1 MSAQVK
7 QAEFQKN
14 DKVVVT
20 KADAPKA
27 MGNDKKSKADLFA
40 KRKLQ
45 EKLAFGWIEKQD
57 DGSGQRIMILQH
69 MFDAAEFRGQ
79 AAVVRF
85 PYVTTAGAQYT
96 VVLHWAVAAPI
107 RPNRQTVLQTAML
120 WLHRC
125 KHEPD
130 TDRLPLLRCAVR
142 TASSLLAEA
151 AQSCSVRSFVQLEEF
166 TADIQTECA
175 KFGELEKVTVFDQ
188 NPAGVV
194 AVKFRKTECAED
206 CIQVR
211 TCTPPRGSDQCTPV
225 CADS

>member
-107 RPNRQTVLQTAML
+107 RPNRQTVFRLTAMRCIGANTKPTLIDHRCCAALCEPLQTF
-120 WLHRC
+120 WLRQRSRAAFA
-125 KHEPD
+125 
-130 TDRLPLLRCAVR
+130 RLF
-142 TASSLLAEA
+142 SSKSSR
-151 AQSCSVRSFVQLEEF
+151 QTSKQSVRSS
-166 TADIQTECA
+166 ASS
-175 KFGELEKVTVFDQ
+175 
-188 NPAGVV
+188 
-194 AVKFRKTECAED
+194 R
-206 CIQVR
+206 R
-211 TCTPPRGSDQCTPV
+211 
-225 CADS
+225 

>member
-1 MSAQVK
+1 VSAQVK

-14 DKVVVT
+14 DKFVVT

-85 PYVTTAGAQYT
+85 PYVTAAGA
-96 VVLHWAVAAPI
+96 VHGCAALGCGGADSAGQTD
-107 RPNRQTVLQTAML
+107 QTVRKTAML
-120 WLHRC
+120 WLHPSVQTRNRHWIEYRC
-125 KHEPD
+125 CAALCEPLQAFWLRQRSLAAFA
-130 TDRLPLLRCAVR
+130 RLF
-142 TASSLLAEA
+142 SSKSSR
-151 AQSCSVRSFVQLEEF
+151 QTSKQSVRSS
-166 TADIQTECA
+166 ASS
-175 KFGELEKVTVFDQ
+175 
-188 NPAGVV
+188 
-194 AVKFRKTECAED
+194 R
-206 CIQVR
+206 R
-211 TCTPPRGSDQCTPV
+211 
-225 CADS
+225 